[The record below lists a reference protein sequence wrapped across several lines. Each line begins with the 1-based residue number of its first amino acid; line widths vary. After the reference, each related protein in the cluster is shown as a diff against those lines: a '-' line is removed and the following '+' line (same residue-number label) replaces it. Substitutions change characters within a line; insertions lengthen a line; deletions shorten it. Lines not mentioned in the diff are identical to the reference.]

1 VTVAKYLDLVAD
13 VAKGPVAAQADVVD
27 RRGEFPSQALEA
39 MGKAGLLGLI
49 CSPDVGGMGMGAR
62 EAALVVERLARDCGS
77 TAMVVCMHYAGAA
90 VVELLG
96 ATQVRRQI
104 AAGQHLCSLALAEGA
119 SRLAFWEPTSTAAR
133 VDAGIRLDAR
143 KCGVTAAHHAHSFIW
158 SSRAVD
164 SAKDTTLWLV
174 PRETANLSVV
184 DTLDGLGLRG
194 NNARHLV
201 AEAAI
206 VGESNRMGRDG
217 EGQRII
223 NDTVLPL
230 FSVMSAG
237 CCIGLM
243 EGAVARVI
251 AHVADTRYPGGDAS
265 LAQLPVVREHVARMR
280 IATDQARAFWLDA
293 IAALEQGKSSALVRV
308 LECRVAASEAANDVL
323 DAGMRICGGAAFRR
337 DVGIERAFRDARAVG
352 LTTPTPDQLYEVI
365 GRVVCEPRKA

>member
-1 VTVAKYLDLVAD
+1 MAKYLELLAD
-13 VAKGPVAAQADVVD
+13 VAQGPVAGQADVVD

-39 MGKAGLLGLI
+39 MGKAGLMGLV
-49 CSPDVGGMGMGAR
+49 CSPEVGGMGLGAR

-77 TAMVVCMHYAGAA
+77 TAMVVCMHYAAAA
-90 VVELLG
+90 VVEMLG
-96 ATQVRRQI
+96 PTQVRRQI
-104 AAGQHLCSLALAEGA
+104 ASGQHLCALALNEGT
-119 SRLAFWEPTSTAAR
+119 SRLGFWEPNSSATR
-133 VDAGIRLDAR
+133 VDSGIRLDAR
-143 KCGVTAAHHAHSFIW
+143 KCGVTASHHAHSFVW

-164 SAKDTTLWLV
+164 GAKESTLWLV
-174 PRETANLSVV
+174 PRETANLSVIE
-184 DTLDGLGLRG
+184 TLDGLGLRG
-194 NNARHLV
+194 NDARHIV

-206 VGESNRMGRDG
+206 VGESNRLGRDG

-230 FSVMSAG
+230 FAVMSAG
-237 CCIGLM
+237 CCVGLM

-251 AHVADTRYPGGDAS
+251 AHVSDTRYPGGDAS

-293 IAALEQGKSSALVRV
+293 LAALEHGKSAALVRV

-337 DVGIERAFRDARAVG
+337 DVGIERAFRDARAAG

-365 GRVVCEPRKA
+365 GRAVCETRKP